1 MISDLNGSLGYRHF
15 LFVMNERT
23 SFAGYNVRVSGI
35 QSVFSFSA
43 ICNADRRSVC
53 WARWWPA

>member
-23 SFAGYNVRVSGI
+23 SFAGCNVRVSGI

-53 WARWWPA
+53 